1 MTTKQLLGAIGLGLA
16 LGAPLAMAQQAPFG
30 GEDDVNYAAVLWGAL
45 QEARLV
51 GEGRTMSA
59 PYTGQ
64 HPHGAILDTIDG
76 EVTVDGTTG
85 PVIIKRNYGGE
96 GVSKQAVWDD
106 PDAYLGAVTVMFQ
119 REGYDP
125 ENNDWF
131 WVKYLPG
138 GELDTNPKGVPLAGR
153 VAKGMDQGCIACHTA
168 APGGDLVYGH
178 DRFQ

>member
-1 MTTKQLLGAIGLGLA
+1 MKAKMMMGTIGVGLLLGTQA
-16 LGAPLAMAQQAPFG
+16 AMATPFG
-30 GEDDVNYAAVLWGAL
+30 SEEDTAYAASLWNAL
-45 QEARLV
+45 TEAKLV

-76 EVTVDGTTG
+76 EVTVEGTTG

-96 GVSKQAVWDD
+96 GVTKQAVWND
-106 PDAYLGAVTVMFQ
+106 PDAYLGAVTVMFK

-125 ENNDWF
+125 DNQDWF
-131 WVKYLPG
+131 WVKYLPD

-153 VAKGMDQGCIACHTA
+153 VAKGMDQGCIACHSA
-168 APGGDLVYGH
+168 APGGDMVFGH

>member
-1 MTTKQLLGAIGLGLA
+1 MKVTTMLGTLGAGMLLGTQVAA
-16 LGAPLAMAQQAPFG
+16 AAPFG
-30 GEDDVNYAAVLWGAL
+30 GEEDTAYAASLWNAL
-45 QEARLV
+45 SEANLV

-76 EVTVDGTTG
+76 EITVEGTTG

-96 GVSKQAVWDD
+96 GVSKQEVWDA
-106 PDAYLGAVTVMFQ
+106 PDDYLGAVTVMFK

-125 ENNDWF
+125 DNQDWF

-138 GELDTNPKGVPLAGR
+138 GELDTNPQGVPLAGR
-153 VAKGMDQGCIACHTA
+153 VAKGMDQGCIACHSA
-168 APGGDLVYGH
+168 APGGDMVFGH
-178 DRFQ
+178 DRIR